1 MAGKYKNYK
10 NIILYNIIFQHL
22 SVKEMEDKE
31 NESNEEFNAVM
42 AEDSY
47 QYYFQAFKGMKQLRK
62 VTLDH
67 NKITEIQPFAFKVYT
82 F

>member
-1 MAGKYKNYK
+1 MGQNSQAT
-10 NIILYNIIFQHL
+10 IHCQPQ
-22 SVKEMEDKE
+22 
-31 NESNEEFNAVM
+31 SNTK
-42 AEDSY
+42 DSY